1 MLKSSV
7 RTVEVFVMKMEG
19 WAQVVVNF
27 IKEMKLKFIHS
38 DTIGIS
44 CMTKK
49 AHFQDKKGSESPM
62 PKDTRHCIDSLR
74 HNEYYDMQDVYDELY
89 KKSKEN
95 SEFPKLMDIILSE
108 NNILLAY
115 RNIKTNGGS
124 GTPGTDNR
132 NIKDIAKMQPSEVV
146 EMVRYI
152 VRGSKHGYRP
162 KPVRRK
168 EIPKPNGTTRP
179 LGIPCIWDRLIQQ
192 CIKQVMEPICEAK
205 FSNNSFGFRPNRSV
219 EHAISRTYRMLQMSN
234 LHYVIEF
241 DIKGFFDN
249 VDHSKL
255 VKQLWA
261 LGIRDKELIY
271 VIRQILKAPIKMP
284 DGTLI
289 KPNKGTPQG
298 GILSPLLA
306 NIVLNELDHWVES
319 QFQYSKVTDN
329 YSQRPQKNGTVDRG
343 HGYRAIR
350 ESTNLKEL
358 WIVRY
363 ADDFRI
369 FCRNKQDALKSK
381 IAIEKWLKERLRLDI
396 SQEKTRIVNTRKK
409 SMEFLGFSIR
419 VHRKK
424 KNSKYVVDSHIS
436 EKALKDKGKKLAN
449 QVKKFCSYQGSDKEA
464 KEIVVYNSMVLGIQ
478 NYYRIAT
485 NVASDLNGIQ
495 NRNHRIMYNRLN
507 TQKGNRL
514 VKQGRTLTDMEKKR
528 YGKSKS
534 LRYIKGTREPIY
546 PICYVQF
553 KNPIAFNR
561 RTCPYTVEGRAVIHD
576 KLGINCG
583 MLHQLMNQK
592 KGNSSI
598 EYYDN
603 RISLYSAQWGK
614 CYVTSK
620 ELLSVDDIHCHHKKA
635 KYRGGTDEYSNLVLV
650 DKDVHRLLHAN
661 KLETIEYYINLLN
674 IKSTELRKVNRLR
687 QLLELPIIVK
697 ERKSLVLSYNYV

>member
-1 MLKSSV
+1 
-7 RTVEVFVMKMEG
+7 
-19 WAQVVVNF
+19 
-27 IKEMKLKFIHS
+27 
-38 DTIGIS
+38 
-44 CMTKK
+44 
-49 AHFQDKKGSESPM
+49 M
-62 PKDTRHCIDSLR
+62 PKNTRHCIGSLR
-74 HNEYYDMQDVYDELY
+74 HNEYYDMQNVFDELY

-115 RNIKTNGGS
+115 RNIKNSGGS
-124 GTPGTDNR
+124 ITPGTDNR
-132 NIKDIAKMQPSEVV
+132 NIKDIAKMQPDEVV
-146 EMVRYI
+146 KMVRYI
-152 VRGSKHGYRP
+152 IRGSEHGYRP

-168 EIPKPNGTTRP
+168 EILKPNGTTRP

-205 FSNNSFGFRPNRSV
+205 FSENSYGFRLNRSV

-241 DIKGFFDN
+241 DIKDFFDN

-255 VKQLWA
+255 IRQIWA
-261 LGIRDKELIY
+261 LGIHDKELIY
-271 VIRQILKAPIKMP
+271 VIRQILKAPIKLPNGDMTKP
-284 DGTLI
+284 VKGTL
-289 KPNKGTPQG
+289 QG

-329 YSQRPQKNGTVDRG
+329 YSQRLQKNGTVDRG

-350 ESTNLKEL
+350 ESTRLKEL

-369 FCRNKQDALKSK
+369 FCRNKQEAQKSK
-381 IAIEKWLKERLRLDI
+381 IAIEKWLKERLRLEI
-396 SQEKTRIVNTRKK
+396 SQEKTRIVNVRKK
-409 SMEFLGFSIR
+409 SMEFLGFRIK

-424 KNSKYVVDSHIS
+424 KDSKYVVDSHIS
-436 EKALKDKGKKLAN
+436 QKALEDKGKKLAN

-464 KEIVVYNSMVLGIQ
+464 KEVVIYNSMVMGIQ

-485 NVASDLNGIQ
+485 NVASDLNRIQ
-495 NRNHRIMYNRLN
+495 MRTYRIMYNRLN

-514 VKQGRTLTDMEKKR
+514 VKQGRPLTSIEKKR

-534 LRYIKGTREPIY
+534 LRYIAGTREPIY
-546 PICYVQF
+546 PIYYVQF

-561 RTCPYTVEGRAVIHD
+561 MICPYTDEGRVKIHD
-576 KLGINCG
+576 RLGINYN
-583 MLHQLMNQK
+583 MMYQLMKQK
-592 KGNSSI
+592 AGNSSI

-603 RISLYSAQWGK
+603 RISLYSAQMGT
-614 CYVTSK
+614 CYVTGK
-620 ELLSVDDIHCHHKKA
+620 KFLSVDDIHCHHKKA
-635 KYRGGTDEYSNLVLV
+635 KEKDGTDEYSNLILV
-650 DKDVHRLLHAN
+650 DRDVHKLLHAK
-661 KLETIEYYINLLN
+661 KLETIEYYMDLLN
-674 IKSTELRKVNRLR
+674 IKATELRKVNRLR
-687 QLLELPIIVK
+687 QLLELPVIVK
-697 ERKSLVLSYNYV
+697 GKKSLMLSYDYE